1 MHHLGFCGVTAAEK
15 KPMMQSG
22 DVDKY
27 LNKADNA
34 SHVLMNSDDASIIG
48 GRCLH
53 GMHGL
58 GTQLDSVAQ
67 RYVLL

>member
-1 MHHLGFCGVTAAEK
+1 MTAAEK
-15 KPMMQSG
+15 KPMMQSR

-27 LNKADNA
+27 LSKADNA
-34 SHVLMNSDDASIIG
+34 NHVLMNSDDASIIG

-53 GMHGL
+53 GVRGL
-58 GTQLDSVAQ
+58 GTQLDSDAQ

>member
-15 KPMMQSG
+15 KPMMQSR

-53 GMHGL
+53 GL